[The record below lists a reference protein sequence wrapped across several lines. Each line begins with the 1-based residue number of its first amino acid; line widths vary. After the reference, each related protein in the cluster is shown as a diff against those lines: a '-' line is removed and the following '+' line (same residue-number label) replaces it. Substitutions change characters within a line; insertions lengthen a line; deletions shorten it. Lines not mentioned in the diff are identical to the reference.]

1 MGSRF
6 LYPEKLKVRS
16 YGFSTLAE
24 AHILSIRVEN
34 KLNHLNKD
42 VKTVQVT
49 WTYM

>member
-1 MGSRF
+1 MESRF

-24 AHILSIRVEN
+24 VQILNVRVEN

-42 VKTVQVT
+42 VKT
-49 WTYM
+49 